1 MTKTIKTQKT
11 KENIESAARQEIAP
25 VPVRRNRE
33 YLLRAILLWEVIA
46 FSILATWVSTRGYF
60 PLDLKITLGLQNIHN
75 PIFAALMNIISWV
88 GFFPQVV
95 ILSVVIIWVIYIL
108 GLKWEGTMA
117 LIAAVFV
124 ELLNAFVKTAIHRP
138 RPSADLVRVITTLNS
153 FSFPS
158 GHVMYY
164 LGFFGF
170 LWFLIFTLLKKSL
183 LRAILLTISGSFIL
197 LVGISR
203 IYVGEHWSSDVIG
216 AYLLGSLA
224 LVVNILVYRWGKGR
238 FFKSQPVA
246 AETQKAT

>member
-1 MTKTIKTQKT
+1 MTNRKKLQ
-11 KENIESAARQEIAP
+11 NPPSALQSTARQEIAP
-25 VPVRRNRE
+25 LPTRRNRE

-46 FSILATWVSTRGYF
+46 FAVLATWVSTRGYF
-60 PLDLKITLGLQNIHN
+60 PLDLKITLGLQNIHS

-95 ILSVVIIWVIYIL
+95 ILSLVIIWIIYIL

-138 RPSADLVRVITTLNS
+138 RPSADLVHVITTLNS

-170 LWFLIFTLLKKSL
+170 IWFLIFTLLKKSL
-183 LRAILLTISGSFIL
+183 LRAILLTISGGFII

-203 IYVGEHWSSDVIG
+203 IYVGQHWSSDVIG

-238 FFKSQPVA
+238 FFKSQRVA
-246 AETQKAT
+246 AEPQKSV